1 MKPIQISLAIA
12 APLELVFQAVSDVRN
27 FREAVP
33 HIVNIEFLS
42 DQQVGV
48 GTRFL
53 ETRLMNGREQTVEL
67 EVAEYVDNDR
77 VRMISDEGGT
87 IWDTLFT
94 FTEHPDNVQLEMQ
107 MDIKPHTLFAR
118 IITPLIRGMVV
129 KGVESDMNSLKTFC
143 ETKSEQG

>member
-1 MKPIQISLAIA
+1 MKPICISLAIA
-12 APLELVFQAVSDVRN
+12 APLDVVFQAVSDVRN

-33 HIVNIEFLS
+33 HIVNIEFLT
-42 DQQVGV
+42 DQQVGE

-94 FTEHPDNVQLEMQ
+94 FADHSDSVQLDMQ

-129 KGVESDMNSLKTFC
+129 KGVESDMNALKKHC
-143 ETKSEQG
+143 EAKSKQM